1 MEMLKIRN
9 YDINF
14 SPLRVWGIEV
24 HFSLGK
30 QKSVK
35 HKIWPTFKQL
45 INLKS
50 THERAKPDE
59 GPKGLGFWGIKSPMD
74 FAWKSGKSCLMW
86 HLYVYFFIFIHFP
99 STLFFDG
106 NNAGLKRKRRW
117 TRQQQ

>member
-1 MEMLKIRN
+1 MRLEEVNHMEMLEIRN

-14 SPLRVWGIEV
+14 SPRQGYGMEA
-24 HFSLGK
+24 HFSVGK

-59 GPKGLGFWGIKSPMD
+59 GSKRPEAERFRGNKKPNGLLP
-74 FAWKSGKSCLMW
+74 WKAAN
-86 HLYVYFFIFIHFP
+86 H
-99 STLFFDG
+99 
-106 NNAGLKRKRRW
+106 A
-117 TRQQQ
+117 